1 MRILPECHLRPAR
14 EEGPFREEKANRF
27 DFLVD
32 LNGVARDNHDVIRVR
47 GEGDPPTALDDF
59 PAIPIPIARNRRPG
73 YRDLTVASGV
83 PCCHVPD
90 VESVATCA
98 AHLSV
103 TRNNFHTGDEN
114 DLTA

>member
-1 MRILPECHLRPAR
+1 
-14 EEGPFREEKANRF
+14 
-27 DFLVD
+27 
-32 LNGVARDNHDVIRVR
+32 VARDNHDVIRVR
-47 GEGDPPTALDDF
+47 GEGDPPTALDDY
-59 PAIPIPIARNRRPG
+59 PAIPISIARTG
-73 YRDLTVASGV
+73 GQDIGTFTVASGV

-103 TRNNFHTGDEN
+103 TGNNVHTGDEN